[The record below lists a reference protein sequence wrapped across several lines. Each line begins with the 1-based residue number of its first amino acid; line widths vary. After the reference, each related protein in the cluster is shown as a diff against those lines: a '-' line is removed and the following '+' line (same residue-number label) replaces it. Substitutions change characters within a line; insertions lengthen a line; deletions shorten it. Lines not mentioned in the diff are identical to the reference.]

1 MIGSLDIGG
10 WQSVFYI
17 FGGVGIIWYPY
28 WYFSAYETPEQH
40 PSITQEE
47 LQLIKKSIELIP
59 EYINKSLLILI
70 TNVMSILPPFFIPG
84 GPDIYLI

>member
-1 MIGSLDIGG
+1 MYFGEIIGFSCSGTLVESTLVIGSLDIGG

-47 LQLIKKSIELIP
+47 LQLIKKSIELFLY
-59 EYINKSLLILI
+59 YINMWLCL
-70 TNVMSILPPFFIPG
+70 F
-84 GPDIYLI
+84 